1 MYRPRSRY
9 SRRIF
14 ELRTF
19 QKGANVTGTIYE
31 RLGGDAAI
39 NAAVDIFY
47 NKVMEDPHING
58 FFVNVDRDALRAKQ
72 KMFLTLAFGGPNRYT
87 GRGLRAAHSNA
98 VRNGLT
104 DSHFDA
110 VARNLQATL
119 DELNVPA
126 ALAGEV
132 MAILASAK
140 NDVLGR

>member
-1 MYRPRSRY
+1 MS
-9 SRRIF
+9 
-14 ELRTF
+14 
-19 QKGANVTGTIYE
+19 GTIYE

-47 NKVMEDPHING
+47 SKVMADPHING
-58 FFVNVDRDALRAKQ
+58 FFVDIDTDALRAKQ
-72 KMFLTLAFGGPNRYT
+72 KTFLTLAFGGPNRYT
-87 GRGLRAAHSNA
+87 GRGLRAAHANA
-98 VRNGLT
+98 VKNGLS